1 MESPLTIVILAA
13 GLGTRMK
20 SRKAKV
26 LHQAGGK
33 TLIEHVVDTALE
45 LTAPESIYVVVGHQ
59 AADVRNTL
67 ASRGVQ
73 FAEQTEQK
81 GTGHAVL
88 CCEPAVR
95 ERTGRVVVLYGDVP
109 LLKAATL
116 RRLIELET
124 SSTAAA
130 AAISTFLDDPTG
142 YGRILRNE
150 RGAVVAV
157 VEDRAAGAEQRRI
170 HEINAGIY
178 CFDGPLLWKHLHDL
192 RPDNPARELYLT
204 DMVEILNREGHS
216 VLPLVV
222 DDSSELLGI
231 NTRVELAAVD
241 RILRQEKT
249 RQLML
254 DGVTVERPETVTV
267 DSQVQIGMDTVVEAF
282 TRILGDSRI
291 GSGCRIGAFSII
303 NDSTIE
309 DGVLVLPYTIV
320 NTSHVG
326 TGAQLG
332 PYTRLRMENYVEA
345 GAHIGNFV
353 ELKKTRLGKGSKA
366 SHLAYL
372 GDSVIGEKVN
382 IGAGTITCNYDGRK
396 KSQTRIGDGAFV
408 GSNSTLVAPVEIGEG
423 SYLAAGSVITQTVP
437 PNALAIARGK
447 QLNKED
453 WARRRREGTLRV
465 PEQNIENS

>member
-33 TLIEHVVDTALE
+33 TLVEHVVDTALE
-45 LTAPESIYVVVGHQ
+45 LTAPASIYVVVGHQ
-59 AADVRNTL
+59 AGEVRNTL

-88 CCEPAVR
+88 CCESVVR

-109 LLKAATL
+109 LLKACTL

-124 SSTAAA
+124 RSAAAA

-142 YGRILRNE
+142 YGRMLRNE
-150 RGAVVAV
+150 RGEVVAV
-157 VEDRAAGAEQRRI
+157 VEEKAASTEQRQIR
-170 HEINAGIY
+170 EINAGIY
-178 CFDGPLLWKHLHDL
+178 CFDAPLLWKHLHDL

-204 DMVEILNREGHS
+204 DMVEILNRRGHS

-241 RILRQEKT
+241 RILRQEKV

-254 DGVTVERPETVTV
+254 DGVTIERPETVTI

-282 TRILGDSRI
+282 TRILGNSRI
-291 GSGCRIGAFSII
+291 GADCRIGAFSIVSH
-303 NDSTIE
+303 STIE
-309 DGVLVLPYTIV
+309 DSVLVLPYTII
-320 NTSHVG
+320 NTSHVETG
-326 TGAQLG
+326 TQLG
-332 PYTRLRMENYVEA
+332 PYARLRTENYVEA

-353 ELKKTRLGKGSKA
+353 ELKNTRFGKGSKA

-382 IGAGTITCNYDGRK
+382 IGAGTITCNYDGKK

-423 SYLAAGSVITQTVP
+423 SYLAAGSVITHAVP

-453 WARRRREGTLRV
+453 WARRRREGTLRA
-465 PEQNIENS
+465 PDANIENS

>member
-33 TLIEHVVDTALE
+33 TLVEHVVDTALE
-45 LTAPESIYVVVGHQ
+45 LTDPGSIYVVVGHQ
-59 AADVRNTL
+59 SDDVRNTL

-73 FAEQTEQK
+73 FAGQPEQK

-88 CCEPAVR
+88 CCESVVR
-95 ERTGRVVVLYGDVP
+95 VRTGRVVVLYGDVP
-109 LLKAATL
+109 LLKASTL
-116 RRLIELET
+116 RRLIELQT
-124 SSTAAA
+124 SSAAAA
-130 AAISTFLDDPTG
+130 AAISTILDEPTG

-150 RGAVVAV
+150 RGEVVAV
-157 VEDRAAGAEQRRI
+157 VEEKAATTEQRRI
-170 HEINAGIY
+170 REINAGIY
-178 CFDGPLLWKHLHDL
+178 CFDAPLLWKHLHDL

-241 RILRQEKT
+241 RILRHEKV

-254 DGVTVERPETVTV
+254 DGVTIERPETVTI
-267 DSQVQIGMDTVVEAF
+267 DSQVEIGMDTVVEAF
-282 TRILGDSRI
+282 ARILGNSRI
-291 GSGCRIGAFSII
+291 GADCHIGAFSIV
-303 NDSTIE
+303 NHSTVE
-309 DGVLVLPYTIV
+309 DGVLVLPYTII
-320 NTSHVG
+320 NTSHVE

-345 GAHIGNFV
+345 GAHVGNFV

-382 IGAGTITCNYDGRK
+382 IGAGTITCNYDGKR
-396 KSQTRIGDGAFV
+396 KSQTRIGNGAFV

-423 SYLAAGSVITQTVP
+423 SYLAAGSVITHAVP
-437 PNALAIARGK
+437 PDALAVARSR
-447 QLNKED
+447 QVNKED
-453 WARRRREGTLRV
+453 WARRRREGAIPASNASTG
-465 PEQNIENS
+465 NS